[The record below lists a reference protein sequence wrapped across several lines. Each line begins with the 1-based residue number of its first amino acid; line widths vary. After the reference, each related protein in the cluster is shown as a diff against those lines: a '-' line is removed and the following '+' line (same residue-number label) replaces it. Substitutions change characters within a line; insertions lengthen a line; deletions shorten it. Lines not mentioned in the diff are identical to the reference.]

1 MNERGEIMTGEV
13 CQTQNWIKND
23 VHSIEN
29 ACPNRIRSGAP
40 VNATGVFDLFHS
52 DDSGRLVHAR
62 RARAPPSWFSYVE
75 RRRHPG
81 VGRNTHLAMNKSNQL
96 VEPNASKNP
105 FFHFGFCSFSTLVSP
120 SSSPFLLSFP
130 YPVTISVTLLHC
142 NVRGFARGRI
152 CWTFNSRLGD
162 QKLWRYVSPES

>member
-1 MNERGEIMTGEV
+1 MNERGAIMTGEV

-62 RARAPPSWFSYVE
+62 RARAPPS
-75 RRRHPG
+75 
-81 VGRNTHLAMNKSNQL
+81 
-96 VEPNASKNP
+96 
-105 FFHFGFCSFSTLVSP
+105 
-120 SSSPFLLSFP
+120 
-130 YPVTISVTLLHC
+130 
-142 NVRGFARGRI
+142 
-152 CWTFNSRLGD
+152 
-162 QKLWRYVSPES
+162 